1 MRKKTRKTKPFFSLD
16 EHDITI
22 LQNHQ
27 YFLKYQILLFI
38 YYYSCYYFFVTIS
51 YHCILLLLGYYFH
64 ITTLCILLQPV
75 LLFFL
80 GFSKIKIVT
89 PFQKITINYSNPPP
103 SEGGRGNGVVKLT
116 LNISRLGAGL
126 QMASRTPPVG
136 SCLPPGT
143 FMKILNGTADWERP

>member
-75 LLFFL
+75 LLLFL

-89 PFQKITINYSNPPP
+89 PFQFSFKKLLRTVLIFCSRSGQFLVRTSWSVLNLLGFLSMAMTRPWP
-103 SEGGRGNGVVKLT
+103 SRQ
-116 LNISRLGAGL
+116 IRA
-126 QMASRTPPVG
+126 A
-136 SCLPPGT
+136 
-143 FMKILNGTADWERP
+143 A

>member
-64 ITTLCILLQPV
+64 ITTFVYITTNRVTTRVTTLG
-75 LLFFL
+75 

-89 PFQKITINYSNPPP
+89 PLQKWGGSPESCQEQRTGGLKFGQIFGFAWGVRSCP
-103 SEGGRGNGVVKLT
+103 SARCPT
-116 LNISRLGAGL
+116 TPRLL
-126 QMASRTPPVG
+126 WNS
-136 SCLPPGT
+136 
-143 FMKILNGTADWERP
+143 E